1 MNPLWAALLGGV
13 AGFIGSAVFAIFLT
27 GIAMRDRDSEQLGFI
42 TGMLVVSNI
51 LLVVTN
57 TLLGGILGVLL
68 FQAMR

>member
-13 AGFIGSAVFAIFLT
+13 AGFIGSAVFAMVLAS
-27 GIAMRDRDSEQLGFI
+27 IAMKDRNPELGFI
-42 TGMLVVSNI
+42 TGLLVVSNI

-57 TLLGGILGVLL
+57 TLLGGMLGVLL